1 MQQGFDPETDAV
13 LVPSRTRPAIMF
25 QGCLLNTVVRMQG
38 SQSTKHSDCIGGDW
52 STGMKMQIHRRRS
65 SDQVKPAVEG
75 RLDNTKALLWTA
87 WD

>member
-1 MQQGFDPETDAV
+1 
-13 LVPSRTRPAIMF
+13 MF